1 MERIFRI
8 SRLML
13 LLLVSVAALTGC
25 TETEPVV
32 RMPEDQQLRVVGRVM
47 PFNNVDTKAAKNA
60 DESKIT
66 NMVMMV
72 TDANGDKIEAQYLE
86 SDRPLFIIDRQSD
99 TYTNWSQT
107 DLVQCHI
114 YIIANVPSAY
124 ITLDSDN
131 KLTSFHDAHNNEIST
146 VSDFMGVDYT
156 LSAIGEPSLGFPMWG
171 VTQETNLNLRK
182 KEDGGIANGVLE
194 VPLECLY
201 SKIVFNISVN
211 PTQSVDGVVQ
221 KFQMTSWDV
230 HNVPTAVRVQ
240 KPDATAQTAHAT
252 GTMLSKT
259 YSNTDNNVNPV
270 QEGGGN
276 TMTFSFY
283 MPEHKVNP
291 EGSVTYPTGIDTES
305 KQKYKPQWITSTQ
318 KPTYVTIHGIYTDHN
333 EREHE
338 VSYDVYVG
346 GNNYDNFHILRDCQ
360 YNNNITI
367 MGVTNSKNGTV
378 GVSLD
383 HRVNVTPGAFKF
395 QLERETL
402 LDSHWEIRPIRI
414 TLDHDKYPN
423 AKIQVEILNPTTANW
438 LRMEMPSS
446 PSGTDYCNVS
456 STDLAYGKRRYF
468 TTDLVSTTLK
478 DNVMCEFA
486 ASSTQPEHTIWMY
499 IDENTTLPTSDGSTV
514 RTATVR
520 CSFFE
525 DGNTSGTPDV
535 VEDYLFRQRG
545 LHKIT
550 YNGHTYYIEYYE
562 EYLYNFDSNEPYG
575 TLTDG
580 MPWGLSGTTISTEPA
595 IEIGFDAQ
603 SMKDNIKS
611 KLTGDQLE
619 ELYTQMLDQLAEGT
633 YQATSGSINGL
644 KFKYDFYLSRDVDA
658 GVANANPKDY
668 SGILFTRLVAQN
680 ALVVKDRPTNA
691 VADNAVEY
699 CINRN
704 KRESDGTIDTDAI
717 CWYLPAIDEIEEI
730 TIGGY
735 QSFDVFQ
742 DKLYWSSQP
751 SYYEY
756 KTQFSGIY
764 GTDKVPYPK
773 TGKIEGNCYT
783 ENNAN
788 ARATKVVFNPLTG
801 EYDNVSSG
809 YKGDALYGN
818 VSIYQEVKNTI
829 SSYKGANVTV
839 TNTSSVPS
847 PAEGNLARTDIA
859 RVRCVYKAD

>member
-1 MERIFRI
+1 
-8 SRLML
+8 ML

-25 TETEPVV
+25 TETEPVA
-32 RMPEDQQLRVVGRVM
+32 RIPEDQQLRVVGRVM

-99 TYTNWSQT
+99 TYTNWRPQT
-107 DLVQCHI
+107 DLEQCHI

-550 YNGHTYYIEYYE
+550 YNGHSYYIEYYE

-580 MPWGLSGTTISTEPA
+580 MPWGLNGVMLSNNPA
-595 IEIGFDAQ
+595 I
-603 SMKDNIKS
+603 NINIDFVAIKKLVKS
-611 KLTGDQLE
+611 KVTSAEMDGEMNKLLQRLAGDP
-619 ELYTQMLDQLAEGT
+619 YNFT
-633 YQATSGSINGL
+633 
-644 KFKYDFYLSRDVDA
+644 YDFYLTRDLEENNIENAKGSDFSGKSFTKA
-658 GVANANPKDY
+658 IAANSNVIK
-668 SGILFTRLVAQN
+668 T
-680 ALVVKDRPTNA
+680 RPTNE
-691 VADNAVEY
+691 VAGNAIEY

-704 KRESDGTIDTDAI
+704 KRKPSDNSIDLDHLS
-717 CWYLPAIDEIEEI
+717 WYLPAIDEIEEI

-751 SYYEY
+751 AYYKYETRFRGY
-756 KTQFSGIY
+756 YGVGGGTYYPGPSSGDY
-764 GTDKVPYPK
+764 Q
-773 TGKIEGNCYT
+773 TGACYID
-783 ENNAN
+783 NSSN
-788 ARATKVVFNPLTG
+788 ARATKVLYNSTKN
-801 EYDNVSSG
+801 EYENVSSG
-809 YKGDALYGN
+809 YESNAAMGY
-818 VSIYQEVKNTI
+818 VTIYQEIKNNLNGSDPPTI
-829 SSYKGANVTV
+829 NKSTYATAP
-839 TNTSSVPS
+839 T
-847 PAEGNLARTDIA
+847 PAEGNLARTGIA